1 MKANLQA
8 LENAYW
14 AWHRPPNTGDKYFD
28 FNVMAKE
35 VYGLNLVYTFNST
48 GYRVLTDAIVED
60 EKKYAVFLLRWL

>member
-35 VYGLNLVYTFNST
+35 VYGLNLVYTFKAK
-48 GYRVLTDAIVED
+48 GYRVLTEAIVED
-60 EKKYAVFLLRWL
+60 EKKYAIFLLRWL